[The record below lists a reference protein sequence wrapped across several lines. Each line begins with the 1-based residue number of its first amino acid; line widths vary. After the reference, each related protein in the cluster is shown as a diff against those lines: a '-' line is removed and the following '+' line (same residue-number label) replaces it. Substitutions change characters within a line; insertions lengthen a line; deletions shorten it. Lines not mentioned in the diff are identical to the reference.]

1 MARTGLVDLV
11 NEVSLWMAAVVAVRR
26 EIQGRVGEVQM
37 NSSQIMLAA
46 EGSGQRQPERQIT
59 EAVQSG

>member
-1 MARTGLVDLV
+1 
-11 NEVSLWMAAVVAVRR
+11 MAAVVAVRR